1 MRFSQ
6 ISGFEALELGKRN
19 DTVRIIDA
27 SDVTTIDASSETEGA
42 GDIFDLSQLKVGA
55 TVDIQEEALEFSGI
69 HVEVIDF
76 ETVLGSDHSDS
87 ITGNE
92 KNSLLL
98 GGDGA
103 DDIDGGAGDDVLVVD
118 SSDLGSSVSINVSG
132 GEGRDILYV
141 DDTDGVKADMAAL
154 NVEVAVG
161 NSGDDEFYMDASH
174 GSQMVAGGAGDDIF
188 AVWSTDEDGP
198 AIIWGGAGADQFHTG
213 GGNMIVASVSGLS
226 TENFEN
232 FELDLLGLGE
242 IFDWSDI
249 SAVIINSGSSDEFY
263 RGMKY
268 DFNSETMVPDRMG
281 VGTHRSKLLETKVD
295 EEDSA
300 FIEMYPETTNY
311 SLSEIE
317 GLREPE
323 YAEDRSDIHSG
334 AVRFGDVSL
343 NVQTSVYAAYTSARY
358 WGPEG
363 DDDGLVGWPINGY
376 GPHMDEL
383 SSYEFASGAENG
395 PFIDKYYRTHQ
406 SLTEGETFIGDIEF
420 PNQISDLISHWSVAG
435 GKFSGTSLVSN
446 GQ

>member
-6 ISGFEALELGKRN
+6 ISGFEALELGKIN
-19 DTVRIIDA
+19 DTVRIIDS

-226 TENFEN
+226 TET
-232 FELDLLGLGE
+232 
-242 IFDWSDI
+242 SKI
-249 SAVIINSGSSDEFY
+249 SN
-263 RGMKY
+263 
-268 DFNSETMVPDRMG
+268 
-281 VGTHRSKLLETKVD
+281 
-295 EEDSA
+295 
-300 FIEMYPETTNY
+300 
-311 SLSEIE
+311 
-317 GLREPE
+317 
-323 YAEDRSDIHSG
+323 
-334 AVRFGDVSL
+334 
-343 NVQTSVYAAYTSARY
+343 
-358 WGPEG
+358 
-363 DDDGLVGWPINGY
+363 
-376 GPHMDEL
+376 
-383 SSYEFASGAENG
+383 
-395 PFIDKYYRTHQ
+395 
-406 SLTEGETFIGDIEF
+406 
-420 PNQISDLISHWSVAG
+420 
-435 GKFSGTSLVSN
+435 
-446 GQ
+446 